1 MTTSVVDG
9 YSPDAGPEPL
19 DDVETETE
27 AREPVAFGLIV
38 IGDEV
43 LNGAH
48 VDAHLAAFKRL
59 IGERGHMLARYW
71 MLPDDPDVLTAHLRF
86 SMGRPEPVFVCGGIG
101 ATPDDHTRACAAAA
115 AHVELVRHPEAA
127 RLIEDKFG
135 ESAYPHRIL
144 MADLPAGADLVPNP
158 VNQMPGFTLARHWF
172 LPGFPKMAWP
182 MAEWVLDRHFGRCVQ
197 ARESAVLVRGV
208 PESQLIPLMRRL
220 TLEYP
225 KLKHF
230 SLPHMGE
237 DPHILLGFRGR
248 SATRLQMAMDRLRAE
263 LAAEA
268 MPFRELGHRS

>member
-1 MTTSVVDG
+1 MSVADER
-9 YSPDAGPEPL
+9 SPAAGIEPL
-19 DDVETETE
+19 DESDEE
-27 AREPVAFGLIV
+27 AREPTAFGLIV

-43 LNGAH
+43 LNGAR

-59 IGERGHMLARYW
+59 IGERGHTLAWYW
-71 MLPDDPDVLTAHLRF
+71 MLPDDPDGLTAHLRF
-86 SMGRPEPVFVCGGIG
+86 SMRRPDPVFVCGGIG

-115 AHVELVRHPEAA
+115 AHVELMRHPEAA

-144 MADLPAGADLVPNP
+144 MADLPAGAELIPNP

-182 MAEWVLDRHFGRCVQ
+182 MAEWALDQHFGRCVQ
-197 ARESAVLVRGV
+197 VRESAVLVRGV

-225 KLKHF
+225 ELKHF
-230 SLPHMGE
+230 SLPHMG
-237 DPHILLGFRGR
+237 DNPHIRFGFRGR
-248 SATRLQMAMDRLRAE
+248 DGLDAAMRDLRQALDEAAIAYVEAPDEDTSSA
-263 LAAEA
+263 
-268 MPFRELGHRS
+268 